1 MFSGPSTLLKSRLAS
16 LQDNLAAENPILI
29 DAVDSFKELDK
40 IAYRLGLLDS
50 DQSFATTISW
60 WPLIS
65 ILGTFSAG
73 KSSFINSYLDVNLQL
88 TGNQAV
94 DDKFTVVSYSQENK
108 VRVLPGLALD
118 ADPRLPF
125 YQISEEIE
133 KVSAG
138 EGSRIDTYLQLKTCK
153 SEALKGKILID
164 SPGFDADEQRNAT
177 LKITDHIIDLADL
190 VLVFFDARHP
200 EPGAMKDTLEHL
212 VEGTIRRNDAGKFL
226 FILNQM
232 DSTAKEDNAEQVV
245 AAWQRAIVQTGLS
258 TGRFYCIYNEKIAP
272 VIEDQHLRERYK
284 SKRDADMDEIE
295 HRMQEVSV
303 ERVYRIIGALEN
315 VANQIEKSAVPQI
328 KEAMDSWYRQVM
340 IIDGIIYGLLL
351 CILLGTSIYAGY
363 WVDWSFSPAW
373 LESFKASSTTQGVTA
388 GIFALLVGGIHF
400 WVRRKVANRLVK
412 KLPHENGPGSIASA
426 FLKNTH
432 PLRSVF
438 AVKPAGWGRRGRK
451 AVDRVR
457 NQADNFVKTLNDN
470 FADPLGRKEA
480 ERQAAEIKKN
490 EQIVNQKEN
499 TGNSIDQPVS

>member
-1 MFSGPSTLLKSRLAS
+1 MFSGPSTLLKSRLQS

-40 IAYRLGLLDS
+40 LAYRLGLLS
-50 DQSFATTISW
+50 NDQSFATTISW

-65 ILGTFSAG
+65 VLGTFSAG
-73 KSSFINSYLDVNLQL
+73 KSSFINSYLGVDLQL

-94 DDKFTVVSYSQENK
+94 DDKFTVVSYSQEDQ

-153 SEALKGKILID
+153 SDALKGKILID

-200 EPGAMKDTLEHL
+200 EPGAMKDTLQHL

-245 AAWQRAIVQTGLS
+245 AAWQRAVVQTGLS

-272 VIEDQHLRERYK
+272 EIDDEHLRKRYK
-284 SKRDADMDEIE
+284 DKLDVDMGEIE

-315 VANQIEKSAVPQI
+315 TANQIEQVAVPQI
-328 KEAMDSWYRQVM
+328 KEAMERWYRSVM
-340 IIDGIIYGLLL
+340 ITDTVLYTLLISLLL
-351 CILLGTSIYAGY
+351 GISIYAGY
-363 WVDWSFSPAW
+363 WVDWSFQPAW
-373 LESFKASSTTQGVTA
+373 LDSFKASQTIQAVVA
-388 GIFALLVGGIHF
+388 GIFVIVFGGIHF
-400 WVRRKVANRLVK
+400 WVRRLFANRIVK
-412 KLPHENGPGSIASA
+412 TLPSENGPGNIAAA
-426 FLKNTH
+426 FLKNTY

-438 AVKPAGWGRRGRK
+438 AIKPAGWGRRGRN
-451 AVDRVR
+451 AIDRVR
-457 NQADNFVKTLNDN
+457 NEADNFVKALNDN

-480 ERQAAEIKKN
+480 ARIAAEESK
-490 EQIVNQKEN
+490 
-499 TGNSIDQPVS
+499 SIEKSS

>member
-1 MFSGPSTLLKSRLAS
+1 MFEGPSTLLKSRLQS
-16 LQDNLAAENPILI
+16 LQENLATENPILI

-40 IAYRLGLLDS
+40 VAYRLGLLSTDE
-50 DQSFATTISW
+50 SFATTISW

-65 ILGTFSAG
+65 VLGTFSAG
-73 KSSFINSYLDVNLQL
+73 KSSFLNSYLGVNLQL

-94 DDKFTVVSYSQENK
+94 DDKFTVICYSQEDK

-133 KVSAG
+133 KVATG

-153 SEALKGKILID
+153 SDVLKGKILID

-245 AAWQRAIVQTGLS
+245 AAWQRAVVQTGLS
-258 TGRFYCIYNEKIAP
+258 TGRFYCIYNEKVAP
-272 VIEDQHLRERYK
+272 EIPDEYLRKRYK
-284 SKRDADMDEIE
+284 DKLDVDMGEIE

-315 VANQIEKSAVPQI
+315 TANQIENVAVPKI
-328 KEAMDSWYRQVM
+328 KEAMDSWYRKVL
-340 IIDGIIYGLLL
+340 ITDGILYGLLVS
-351 CILLGTSIYAGY
+351 LLIGLSIYAGY
-363 WVDWSFSPAW
+363 WVDWSFQPPW
-373 LESFKASSTTQGVTA
+373 LESLKTSPIVQGVIA
-388 GIFALLVGGIHF
+388 GAFVIVFGGIHF
-400 WVRRKVANRLVK
+400 WVRRIIAKMVVK
-412 KLPHENGPGSIASA
+412 KLPTDSAAGNIATA
-426 FLKNTH
+426 FIKNTH

-438 AVKPAGWGRRGRK
+438 AIKPTGWGRRGRK

-457 NQADNFVKTLNDN
+457 NEADNFVKALNDN
-470 FADPLGRKEA
+470 FTDPLGRREAEKLAQIEEQRIKEA
-480 ERQAAEIKKN
+480 
-490 EQIVNQKEN
+490 
-499 TGNSIDQPVS
+499 S

>member
-1 MFSGPSTLLKSRLAS
+1 MFAGPSKLLKSRLKS
-16 LQDNLAAENPILI
+16 LQDNLATENPILI
-29 DAVDSFKELDK
+29 DAVDSFKELDRVG
-40 IAYRLGLLDS
+40 YRLGLLS
-50 DQSFATTISW
+50 PDQSFATTISW

-73 KSSFINSYLDVNLQL
+73 KSSFINSYLGVNLQL

-94 DDKFTVVSYSQENK
+94 DDKFTVISYSRDEQI
-108 VRVLPGLALD
+108 RVLPGLALD

-133 KVSAG
+133 KVAAG

-153 SEALKGKILID
+153 SDALKGKILID
-164 SPGFDADEQRNAT
+164 SPGFDADEQRNST

-200 EPGAMKDTLEHL
+200 EPGAMKDTLQHL

-258 TGRFYCIYNEKIAP
+258 TGRFYCIYNEKVAQP
-272 VIEDQHLRERYK
+272 IEDDHLKQRYK
-284 SKRDADMDEIE
+284 EKLDVDLGEIK

-315 VANQIEKSAVPQI
+315 TANQIEHSAVPQV
-328 KEAMDSWYRQVM
+328 KQAMETWYRKVLM
-340 IIDGIIYGLLL
+340 FDGILYSLIIAVLIGL
-351 CILLGTSIYAGY
+351 SVYAGY
-363 WVDWSFSPAW
+363 WVDWSFQPPW
-373 LESFKASSTTQGVTA
+373 LESLKGSKITQGVTA
-388 GIFALLVGGIHF
+388 GVLIAIFAGIHY
-400 WVRRKVANRLVK
+400 WVRSKVAKKIVK
-412 KLPHENGPGSIASA
+412 TLPTENGPGNIAAA
-426 FLKNTH
+426 FMKNTY
-432 PLRSVF
+432 PIRSIF
-438 AVKPAGWGRRGRK
+438 ALNPAGWGRRARK
-451 AVDRVR
+451 TIERVR
-457 NQADNFVKTLNDN
+457 NEADNFVKTLNDN

-480 ERQAAEIKKN
+480 ERLAME
-490 EQIVNQKEN
+490 EQEQERMQKEVAEQAK
-499 TGNSIDQPVS
+499 SE

>member
-1 MFSGPSTLLKSRLAS
+1 MFAGPSKLLKSRLQN
-16 LQDNLAAENPILI
+16 LQDNLATENPILI
-29 DAVDSFKELDK
+29 EAVDSFKELDK
-40 IAYRLGLLDS
+40 VAYRLGLLS
-50 DQSFATTISW
+50 QEQSFATTISW

-65 ILGTFSAG
+65 VLGTFSAG
-73 KSSFINSYLDVNLQL
+73 KSSFINSYLGVDLQL

-94 DDKFTVVSYSQENK
+94 DDKFTVVSYSQEDR

-133 KVSAG
+133 KVHVG
-138 EGSRIDTYLQLKTCK
+138 EGSRIDSYLQLKTCK
-153 SEALKGKILID
+153 SDALKGKILID

-177 LKITDHIIDLADL
+177 LRITDHIIDLADL

-258 TGRFYCIYNEKIAP
+258 TGRFYCIYNEQIAP
-272 VIEDQHLRERYK
+272 EIEDDYLRQRYK
-284 SKRDADMDEIE
+284 DKRAVDMGEIE

-315 VANQIEKSAVPQI
+315 TANQIEQVSVPRI
-328 KEAMDSWYRQVM
+328 KAAMDSWYRLVL
-340 IIDGIIYGLLL
+340 ITDGVLYGLL
-351 CILLGTSIYAGY
+351 IALLWGLSIYAGY
-363 WVDWSFSPAW
+363 WVDWSFQPSWIEQLNGSKVA
-373 LESFKASSTTQGVTA
+373 QGVVA
-388 GIFALLVGGIHF
+388 LVFIAVFAGIHF
-400 WVRRKVANRLVK
+400 WVRRKVAKRIVK
-412 KLPHENGPGSIASA
+412 KLPVTDGPGNIAAA

-438 AVKPAGWGRRGRK
+438 AIKPAGWGRRGRK
-451 AVDRVR
+451 AIERVR
-457 NQADNFVKTLNDN
+457 NEADNFVKTLNDN
-470 FADPLGRKEA
+470 FADPLGRKES
-480 ERQAAEIKKN
+480 ERLAQEEEQLKLQAAQADE
-490 EQIVNQKEN
+490 EA
-499 TGNSIDQPVS
+499 TG

>member
-1 MFSGPSTLLKSRLAS
+1 MFEGPSTLLKSRLQS
-16 LQDNLAAENPILI
+16 LQDNLATENPILI

-40 IAYRLGLLDS
+40 VAYRLGLLS
-50 DQSFATTISW
+50 TEQSFATTISW

-65 ILGTFSAG
+65 VLGTFSAG

-94 DDKFTVVSYSQENK
+94 DDKFTVVCYSQEDK

-153 SEALKGKILID
+153 SDVLKGKILID
-164 SPGFDADEQRNAT
+164 SPGFDADEQRNST

-232 DSTAKEDNAEQVV
+232 DSTANEDNAEQVV
-245 AAWQRAIVQTGLS
+245 AAWQRAVVQTGLS
-258 TGRFYCIYNEKIAP
+258 TGRFYCVYNEKVAP
-272 VIEDQHLRERYK
+272 EIEDEYLRKRYK
-284 SKRDADMDEIE
+284 DKLDIDMGEIE

-315 VANQIEKSAVPQI
+315 TANQIERVAVPKI
-328 KEAMDSWYRQVM
+328 KEAMDSWYRSVL
-340 IIDGIIYGLLL
+340 ITDAILYGLLASL
-351 CILLGTSIYAGY
+351 LLGLSIYAGY
-363 WVDWSFSPAW
+363 WVDWSFQPPW
-373 LESFKASSTTQGVTA
+373 LESLKTSSVLQGVVA
-388 GIFALLVGGIHF
+388 GTFIVIFGGIHF
-400 WVRRKVANRLVK
+400 WVRRMIARRVVK
-412 KLPHENGPGSIASA
+412 KLPTDNGPGNIAAA
-426 FLKNTH
+426 FIKNTY

-438 AVKPAGWGRRGRK
+438 AIKPAGWGRRGRK
-451 AVDRVR
+451 AIERVR
-457 NQADNFVKTLNDN
+457 NEADNFVKSLNDN

-480 ERQAAEIKKN
+480 ERLAKEEEQRNKDASQLAEEAA
-490 EQIVNQKEN
+490 
-499 TGNSIDQPVS
+499 S

>member
-1 MFSGPSTLLKSRLAS
+1 MFEGPSTLLKSRLQS
-16 LQDNLAAENPILI
+16 LQDNLATENPILI

-40 IAYRLGLLDS
+40 VAYRLGLLTT

-65 ILGTFSAG
+65 VLGTFSAG
-73 KSSFINSYLDVNLQL
+73 KSSFLNSYLDVNLQL

-94 DDKFTVVSYSQENK
+94 DDKFTVICYSQEDK

-153 SEALKGKILID
+153 SDVLKGKILID

-245 AAWQRAIVQTGLS
+245 AAWQRAVVQTGLS
-258 TGRFYCIYNEKIAP
+258 TGRFYCIYNEKVAP
-272 VIEDQHLRERYK
+272 EIPDEYLSKRYK
-284 SKRDADMDEIE
+284 EKLDIDMGEIV

-315 VANQIEKSAVPQI
+315 TANQIEQLAVPKI
-328 KEAMDSWYRQVM
+328 KEAMASWYRSVL
-340 IIDGIIYGLLL
+340 ITDGILYSLLISLLL
-351 CILLGTSIYAGY
+351 GLSIYAGY
-363 WVDWSFSPAW
+363 WTDWSFQPPW
-373 LESFKASSTTQGVTA
+373 LESLKSSPVVQGVIA
-388 GIFALLVGGIHF
+388 GAFVVIFAGIHF
-400 WVRRKVANRLVK
+400 WVRRMIARRMVK
-412 KLPHENGPGSIASA
+412 KLPTENGPGNIAAA
-426 FLKNTH
+426 FIKNTY

-438 AVKPAGWGRRGRK
+438 AIKPAGWGRRGHR
-451 AVDRVR
+451 AIERVR
-457 NQADNFVKTLNDN
+457 NEADNFVKSLNDN

-480 ERQAAEIKKN
+480 ERLAAEE
-490 EQIVNQKEN
+490 EQRNKEI
-499 TGNSIDQPVS
+499 SQLAEESVS

>member
-1 MFSGPSTLLKSRLAS
+1 MFEGPSTLLKSRLQS
-16 LQDNLAAENPILI
+16 LQDNLATENPVLI

-40 IAYRLGLLDS
+40 VAYRLGLLTT

-65 ILGTFSAG
+65 VLGTFSAG
-73 KSSFINSYLDVNLQL
+73 KSSFLNSYLDVNLQL

-94 DDKFTVVSYSQENK
+94 DDKFTVICYSQEDK

-125 YQISEEIE
+125 YQISEDIE

-153 SEALKGKILID
+153 SDVLKGKILID

-245 AAWQRAIVQTGLS
+245 AAWQRAVVQTGLS
-258 TGRFYCIYNEKIAP
+258 TGRFYCVYNEKVAP
-272 VIEDQHLRERYK
+272 EIPDEYLRKRYK
-284 SKRDADMDEIE
+284 DKLDIDMGEIE

-315 VANQIEKSAVPQI
+315 TANQIEQLAVPKI
-328 KEAMDSWYRQVM
+328 KEAMAAWYRSVL
-340 IIDGIIYGLLL
+340 ITDGILYGLLISL
-351 CILLGTSIYAGY
+351 LLGLSIYAGY
-363 WVDWSFSPAW
+363 WTDWSFQPPW
-373 LESFKASSTTQGVTA
+373 LESLKTSPVVQGVIVVVFVV
-388 GIFALLVGGIHF
+388 IFGGIHF
-400 WVRRKVANRLVK
+400 WVRRMIARRIVK
-412 KLPHENGPGSIASA
+412 KLPTENGPGNIAAA
-426 FLKNTH
+426 FIKNTY

-438 AVKPAGWGRRGRK
+438 AIKPAGWGRRGHR
-451 AVDRVR
+451 AIERVR
-457 NQADNFVKTLNDN
+457 NEADNFVKSLNDN

-480 ERQAAEIKKN
+480 ERLAAE
-490 EQIVNQKEN
+490 EQQRNKEVAQLAEE
-499 TGNSIDQPVS
+499 SVS

>member
-1 MFSGPSTLLKSRLAS
+1 MFEGPSTLLKSRLQS
-16 LQDNLAAENPILI
+16 LQDNLATENPILI

-40 IAYRLGLLDS
+40 VAYRLGLLNTE
-50 DQSFATTISW
+50 QSFATTISW

-65 ILGTFSAG
+65 VLGTFSAG
-73 KSSFINSYLDVNLQL
+73 KSSFLNSYLDVNLQL

-94 DDKFTVVSYSQENK
+94 DDKFTVICYSQEDK

-125 YQISEEIE
+125 YQISEDIE

-153 SEALKGKILID
+153 SDVLKGKILID

-245 AAWQRAIVQTGLS
+245 AAWQRAVVQTGLS

-272 VIEDQHLRERYK
+272 EIPDEHLRRRYK
-284 SKRDADMDEIE
+284 EKLDVDMGEIE

-315 VANQIEKSAVPQI
+315 TANQIEHVAVPKI
-328 KEAMDSWYRQVM
+328 KEAMDSWYRLVL
-340 IIDGIIYGLLL
+340 ISDAILYGLLIASL
-351 CILLGTSIYAGY
+351 IGLSAYADY
-363 WVDWSFSPAW
+363 WVDWSFQPPW
-373 LESFKASSTTQGVTA
+373 LESLKQSTIAQGVTA
-388 GIFALLVGGIHF
+388 GVFVLIFGAIHF
-400 WVRRKVANRLVK
+400 WVRRMAARRVVK
-412 KLPHENGPGSIASA
+412 KLPSENGPGNIAAA
-426 FLKNTH
+426 FLKNTF

-438 AVKPAGWGRRGRK
+438 AIKPAGWGRRGRK
-451 AVDRVR
+451 AIERVR
-457 NQADNFVKTLNDN
+457 NEADNFVKALNDN

-480 ERQAAEIKKN
+480 ERMALEDEQRAKEASQLAE
-490 EQIVNQKEN
+490 ETVN
-499 TGNSIDQPVS
+499 

>member
-1 MFSGPSTLLKSRLAS
+1 MFEGPSTLLKSRLLS
-16 LQDNLAAENPILI
+16 LQDNLATENPILI

-40 IAYRLGLLDS
+40 VAYRLGLLS
-50 DQSFATTISW
+50 TDQSFATTISW

-65 ILGTFSAG
+65 VLGTFSAG
-73 KSSFINSYLDVNLQL
+73 KSSFLNSYLDVNLQL

-94 DDKFTVVSYSQENK
+94 DDKFTVICYSQEDK

-153 SEALKGKILID
+153 SDVLKGKILID

-245 AAWQRAIVQTGLS
+245 AAWQRAVVQTGLS

-272 VIEDQHLRERYK
+272 EIPDEFLSKRYK
-284 SKRDADMDEIE
+284 EKLDIDMGEIE

-315 VANQIEKSAVPQI
+315 TANQIENVAVPKI
-328 KEAMDSWYRQVM
+328 KEAMDSWYRSVL
-340 IIDGIIYGLLL
+340 ITDGIIYGLL
-351 CILLGTSIYAGY
+351 ISLLVGLSIYAGY
-363 WVDWSFSPAW
+363 WVDWSFQPPW
-373 LESFKASSTTQGVTA
+373 LESLKTSSVVQGFVAATF
-388 GIFALLVGGIHF
+388 ILVFGGIHF
-400 WVRRKVANRLVK
+400 WVRRMTARRVVK
-412 KLPHENGPGSIASA
+412 KLPTENGPGNIAAA
-426 FLKNTH
+426 FIKNTY

-438 AVKPAGWGRRGRK
+438 AFKPTGWGWRGRK
-451 AVDRVR
+451 AIDRVR
-457 NQADNFVKTLNDN
+457 NEADNFVKALNDN
-470 FADPLGRKEA
+470 FADPLGRREA
-480 ERQAAEIKKN
+480 ERLAMEEEQRKKEAAELPD
-490 EQIVNQKEN
+490 
-499 TGNSIDQPVS
+499 GA

>member
-1 MFSGPSTLLKSRLAS
+1 MFEGPSTLLKSRLQS
-16 LQDNLAAENPILI
+16 LQDNLATENPVLI

-40 IAYRLGLLDS
+40 VAYRLGLLTT

-65 ILGTFSAG
+65 VLGTFSAG
-73 KSSFINSYLDVNLQL
+73 KSSFLNSYLDVNLQL

-94 DDKFTVVSYSQENK
+94 DDKFTVICYSQEDK

-125 YQISEEIE
+125 YQISEDIE

-153 SEALKGKILID
+153 SDVLKGKILID

-245 AAWQRAIVQTGLS
+245 AAWQRAVVQTGLS
-258 TGRFYCIYNEKIAP
+258 TGRFYCVYNEKVAP
-272 VIEDQHLRERYK
+272 EIPDEYLRKRYK
-284 SKRDADMDEIE
+284 DKLDIDMGEIE

-303 ERVYRIIGALEN
+303 ERVNRIIGALEN
-315 VANQIEKSAVPQI
+315 TANQIEQLAVPKI
-328 KEAMDSWYRQVM
+328 KEAMAAWYRSVL
-340 IIDGIIYGLLL
+340 ITDGILYGLLISL
-351 CILLGTSIYAGY
+351 LLGLSIYAGY
-363 WVDWSFSPAW
+363 WTDWSFQPPW
-373 LESFKASSTTQGVTA
+373 LESLKTSPVVQGVIVVVFVV
-388 GIFALLVGGIHF
+388 IFGGIHF
-400 WVRRKVANRLVK
+400 WVRRMIARRIVK
-412 KLPHENGPGSIASA
+412 KLPTENGPGNIAAA
-426 FLKNTH
+426 FIKNTY

-438 AVKPAGWGRRGRK
+438 AIKPAGWGRRGHR
-451 AVDRVR
+451 AIERVR
-457 NQADNFVKTLNDN
+457 NEADNFVKSLNDN

-480 ERQAAEIKKN
+480 ERLAAE
-490 EQIVNQKEN
+490 EQQRNKEVAQLAEE
-499 TGNSIDQPVS
+499 SVS

>member
-1 MFSGPSTLLKSRLAS
+1 MFEGPSTLLRSRLQS
-16 LQDNLAAENPILI
+16 LQDNLATENPILI

-40 IAYRLGLLDS
+40 VAYRLGLLTT

-65 ILGTFSAG
+65 VLGTFSAG
-73 KSSFINSYLDVNLQL
+73 KSSFLNSYLDVNLQL

-94 DDKFTVVSYSQENK
+94 DDKFTVICYSQEDK
-108 VRVLPGLALD
+108 IRVLPGLALD

-153 SEALKGKILID
+153 SDVLKGKILID

-245 AAWQRAIVQTGLS
+245 AAWQRAVVQAGLS
-258 TGRFYCIYNEKIAP
+258 TGRFYCIYNEKVAP
-272 VIEDQHLRERYK
+272 EISDEHLKEK
-284 SKRDADMDEIE
+284 LNIDMDEIE

-303 ERVYRIIGALEN
+303 ERVYRIIGTLEN
-315 VANQIEKSAVPQI
+315 TANQIEQLAVPKI
-328 KEAMDSWYRQVM
+328 KEAMAAWYRSVL
-340 IIDGIIYGLLL
+340 ITDGILYGLIISLL
-351 CILLGTSIYAGY
+351 FGLSIYAGY
-363 WVDWSFSPAW
+363 WTDWSFQPPW
-373 LESFKASSTTQGVTA
+373 LESFKSSSVAQGITA
-388 GIFALLVGGIHF
+388 GVFVVIFGGIHF
-400 WVRRKVANRLVK
+400 WVRRMIARRMVK
-412 KLPHENGPGSIASA
+412 KLPTENGPGNIAAA
-426 FLKNTH
+426 FIKNTYS
-432 PLRSVF
+432 LRSVF
-438 AVKPAGWGRRGRK
+438 AVKPAGWGRRAHK
-451 AVDRVR
+451 AIGRVR
-457 NQADNFVKTLNDN
+457 NEADNFVKTLNDN
-470 FADPLGRKEA
+470 FADPLGRLEA
-480 ERQAAEIKKN
+480 ERLATE
-490 EQIVNQKEN
+490 EQQRN
-499 TGNSIDQPVS
+499 TEDS

>member
-1 MFSGPSTLLKSRLAS
+1 MFAGPSKLLKSRLQS

-29 DAVDSFKELDK
+29 HAVDSFKELDRVG
-40 IAYRLGLLDS
+40 YRLGLLNS

-65 ILGTFSAG
+65 VLGTFSAG
-73 KSSFINSYLDVNLQL
+73 KSSFINSYLGVNLQL

-94 DDKFTVVSYSQENK
+94 DDKFTVISYSQEDK
-108 VRVLPGLALD
+108 IRVLPGLALD

-138 EGSRIDTYLQLKTCK
+138 EGSRIDSYLQLKTCK
-153 SEALKGKILID
+153 SDALKGKILID
-164 SPGFDADEQRNAT
+164 SPGFDADEQRNST
-177 LKITDHIIDLADL
+177 LRITDHIIDLADL

-200 EPGAMKDTLEHL
+200 EPGAMKDTLQHL

-258 TGRFYCIYNEKIAP
+258 TGRFYCVYNEQVAME
-272 VIEDQHLRERYK
+272 IEDDYLRQRYK
-284 SKRDADMDEIE
+284 DKRDIDMGEIE
-295 HRMQEVSV
+295 HRMREVSV

-315 VANQIEKSAVPQI
+315 TANQIEQVAVPQI
-328 KEAMDSWYRQVM
+328 KDAMNSWYRSVLT
-340 IIDGIIYGLLL
+340 IDGILYSLLL
-351 CILLGTSIYAGY
+351 ALLLGLSVYAGY
-363 WVDWSFSPAW
+363 WIDWSFQPPW
-373 LESFKASSTTQGVTA
+373 LEQFKNSSVTQGITA
-388 GIFALLVGGIHF
+388 AVFIVIFSGIHF
-400 WVRRKVANRLVK
+400 WVRKKVAQRIVK
-412 KLPHENGPGSIASA
+412 KLPKENGPGNIAAA

-438 AVKPAGWGRRGRK
+438 AIKPAGWGRRSRK
-451 AVDRVR
+451 TIVRVR
-457 NQADNFVKTLNDN
+457 NEADNFVKTLNDK

-480 ERQAAEIKKN
+480 QEHALEEQQLKK
-490 EQIVNQKEN
+490 EADSHSVKEAVN
-499 TGNSIDQPVS
+499 

>member
-1 MFSGPSTLLKSRLAS
+1 MFAGPSKLLKSRLQS
-16 LQDNLAAENPILI
+16 LQDNLATENPILI
-29 DAVDSFKELDK
+29 HAVDSFKELDRVG
-40 IAYRLGLLDS
+40 YRLGLLNTN
-50 DQSFATTISW
+50 QSFATTISW

-65 ILGTFSAG
+65 VLGTFSAG

-94 DDKFTVVSYSQENK
+94 DDKFTVISYSQEDK
-108 VRVLPGLALD
+108 IRVLPGLALD

-138 EGSRIDTYLQLKTCK
+138 EGGRIDSYLQLKTCK
-153 SEALKGKILID
+153 SDALKGKILID
-164 SPGFDADEQRNAT
+164 SPGFDADEQRNST

-200 EPGAMKDTLEHL
+200 EPGAMKDTLQHL

-232 DSTAKEDNAEQVV
+232 DSTVKEDNAEQVV

-258 TGRFYCIYNEKIAP
+258 TGRFYCVYNEKVAP
-272 VIEDQHLRERYK
+272 EIEDEYLRQRYK
-284 SKRDADMDEIE
+284 DKLDVDMGEIQ
-295 HRMQEVSV
+295 HRMSEVSV

-315 VANQIEKSAVPQI
+315 TANQIEQLAVPQI
-328 KEAMDSWYRQVM
+328 KEAMDSWYRSVLTV
-340 IIDGIIYGLLL
+340 DGIIYGLL
-351 CILLGTSIYAGY
+351 ISSLLGLSVYMGY
-363 WVDWSFSPAW
+363 WQDWSFQPSW
-373 LESFKASSTTQGVTA
+373 LEQFMGNSIAQGITA
-388 GIFALLVGGIHF
+388 AVFISVFGGIHF
-400 WVRRKVANRLVK
+400 WVRRKMANRIVK
-412 KLPHENGPGSIASA
+412 KLPVENGPGNIAAA

-438 AVKPAGWGRRGRK
+438 SMNPTGWGRRARK
-451 AVDRVR
+451 AVERVR
-457 NQADNFVKTLNDN
+457 NEADNFVKTLNDN

-480 ERQAAEIKKN
+480 ERQAKEDERLKKAT
-490 EQIVNQKEN
+490 EAHSEEEV
-499 TGNSIDQPVS
+499 VS

>member
-1 MFSGPSTLLKSRLAS
+1 MFAGPSKLLKSRLES
-16 LQDNLAAENPILI
+16 LQDNLATENPILI
-29 DAVDSFKELDK
+29 DAVDSFKELDRVG
-40 IAYRLGLLDS
+40 YRLGLLTP
-50 DQSFATTISW
+50 DQSFATSISW

-73 KSSFINSYLDVNLQL
+73 KSSFINSYLGVDLQL

-94 DDKFTVVSYSQENK
+94 DDKFTVICYSQDEQ

-153 SEALKGKILID
+153 SDALKGKILID
-164 SPGFDADEQRNAT
+164 SPGFDADEQRNST

-200 EPGAMKDTLEHL
+200 EPGAMKDTLQHL

-258 TGRFYCIYNEKIAP
+258 TGRFYCIYNEKVAQP
-272 VIEDQHLRERYK
+272 IEDEHLKQRYK
-284 SKRDADMDEIE
+284 EKLDIDLGEIK

-315 VANQIEKSAVPQI
+315 TANQIEQLAVPRI
-328 KEAMDSWYRQVM
+328 KQAMEAWSRKVL
-340 IIDGIIYGLLL
+340 IFDGILYGLIIAAL
-351 CILLGTSIYAGY
+351 IGFSVYAGY
-363 WVDWSFSPAW
+363 WVDWSFQPPPW
-373 LESFKASSTTQGVTA
+373 LESFKASKIVQGVTA
-388 GIFALLVGGIHF
+388 GLFIAVFAGIHY
-400 WVRRKVANRLVK
+400 WVRSKVAKKIVK
-412 KLPHENGPGSIASA
+412 TLPTENGPGNIAAA
-426 FLKNTH
+426 FLKNTF
-432 PLRSVF
+432 PMRSIF
-438 AVKPAGWGRRGRK
+438 AVNPAGWGRRARK
-451 AVDRVR
+451 TIERVR
-457 NQADNFVKTLNDN
+457 NEADTFVKSLNDK

-480 ERQAAEIKKN
+480 EEQAKAEAEAK
-490 EQIVNQKEN
+490 
-499 TGNSIDQPVS
+499 

>member
-1 MFSGPSTLLKSRLAS
+1 MFFAGPSTLLKSRLQS
-16 LQDNLAAENPILI
+16 LQDNLASENPILI

-40 IAYRLGLLDS
+40 VAYRLGLLS
-50 DQSFATTISW
+50 TDQSFATTISW

-65 ILGTFSAG
+65 VLGTFSAG
-73 KSSFINSYLDVNLQL
+73 KSSFINSYLGVNLQL

-94 DDKFTVVSYSQENK
+94 DDKFTVVCYSQEEQ

-153 SEALKGKILID
+153 SDALKGKILID

-200 EPGAMKDTLEHL
+200 EPGAMKDTLQHL

-258 TGRFYCIYNEKIAP
+258 TGRFYCIYNEKVAP
-272 VIEDQHLRERYK
+272 FIDDEHLRQRYK
-284 SKRDADMDEIE
+284 DKLDVDMGEIE

-315 VANQIEKSAVPQI
+315 TANQIEQLSIPKI
-328 KEAMDSWYRQVM
+328 KEAMASWYRSVM
-340 IIDGIIYGLLL
+340 IIDAVLYALL
-351 CILLGTSIYAGY
+351 ISVLLGISIYAGY
-363 WVDWSFSPAW
+363 WVDWSFEPSW
-373 LESFKASSTTQGVTA
+373 LEALKNSLITQGIVA
-388 GIFALLVGGIHF
+388 GLGVATIVGIHF
-400 WVRRKVANRLVK
+400 WVRRLVARRVVK
-412 KLPHENGPGSIASA
+412 KLPTENGPGNIAAA

-438 AVKPAGWGRRGRK
+438 ALKPAGWGRRSRK
-451 AVDRVR
+451 AIERVR
-457 NQADNFVKTLNDN
+457 YEADNFVKSLNDN

-480 ERQAAEIKKN
+480 QRLAVEAEQKKAEQA
-490 EQIVNQKEN
+490 EN
-499 TGNSIDQPVS
+499 TSEAAS

>member
-1 MFSGPSTLLKSRLAS
+1 MFAGPSKLLKARLDS

-29 DAVDSFKELDK
+29 HAVDAFKELDRVG
-40 IAYRLGLLDS
+40 YRLGLLDS
-50 DQSFATTISW
+50 NESFATTISW

-73 KSSFINSYLDVNLQL
+73 KSSFINSYLGVDLQL

-94 DDKFTVVSYSQENK
+94 DDKFTVISYSQEDK
-108 VRVLPGLALD
+108 IRVLPGLALD

-138 EGSRIDTYLQLKTCK
+138 EGSRIDSYLQLKTCK
-153 SEALKGKILID
+153 SDALKGKILID
-164 SPGFDADEQRNAT
+164 SPGFDADEQRNST
-177 LKITDHIIDLADL
+177 LRITDHIIDLADL

-200 EPGAMKDTLEHL
+200 EPGAMKDTLQHL

-232 DSTAKEDNAEQVV
+232 DTTAKEDNAEQVV
-245 AAWQRAIVQTGLS
+245 AAWQRAIVSTGLS
-258 TGRFYCIYNEKIAP
+258 TGRFYCIYNEKAAP
-272 VIEDQHLRERYK
+272 DIEDEYLRERYRE
-284 SKRDADMDEIE
+284 KRDTDMGEII

-315 VANQIEKSAVPQI
+315 TANQIEQVTVPRV
-328 KEAMDSWYRQVM
+328 KEAMEQWYRSVLT
-340 IIDGIIYGLLL
+340 IDGVLYGLL
-351 CILLGTSIYAGY
+351 IVVLLSLSVYLGY
-363 WVDWSFSPAW
+363 WVDWSFQPPW
-373 LESFKASSTTQGVTA
+373 LEQFLNSTVLQGITAVLTA
-388 GIFALLVGGIHF
+388 GVFVGIHY
-400 WVRRKVANRLVK
+400 WVRRKVANRIVK
-412 KLPHENGPGSIASA
+412 KLPVENGPGNIAAA

-438 AVKPAGWGRRGRK
+438 SMNPAGWGRRARK
-451 AVDRVR
+451 TIERVR
-457 NQADNFVKTLNDN
+457 NEADNFVKTLNDN

-480 ERQAAEIKKN
+480 EKEALEAKKQQQQSVAE
-490 EQIVNQKEN
+490 QQEN
-499 TGNSIDQPVS
+499 A